1 MENAECNVA
10 QVDFISISD
19 ISSNSDLEID
29 FENTDNLWS
38 ENLQNVNTKE
48 FIDTSGPTQS
58 LPS

>member
-48 FIDTSGPTQS
+48 FIDTQS